1 MHKQSIAS
9 EDFGIDFDND
19 RWWRA
24 FPAIYDGGSIGIGS
38 PPIKIET
45 ASNRIIFRSIKKKR
59 TATVAAKQNCI
70 RLNRLGWG

>member
-45 ASNRIIFRSIKKKR
+45 ASNRIIFRSIKKKER
-59 TATVAAKQNCI
+59 PLSLQNKTAFAST
-70 RLNRLGWG
+70 G